1 MILTPAA
8 MRNHVAKLLL
18 VPLMLIPAA
27 CRPAARSTGPVD
39 ANHGSRAR
47 HESVDRASPI
57 AAANSYLAAVV
68 LDLLGENEPLVT
80 LAEPGMCPGHFDFRP
95 SQARQL
101 RACRLLVRF
110 DFQQSLDARLSDD
123 PAEAPCVAAVT
134 VHGGLCEP
142 DTYESACRQLA
153 EAMVQ
158 AGRLSPDDAKRRLA
172 AIGQR
177 MDQLNAWMIQEVEAA
192 GLSGTP
198 TLASGHQAAFCHR
211 LGLDVAATF
220 ESVDTAR
227 PGQIDEAIHAGE
239 KTGARLIVANLPEG
253 RQLADALADR
263 LGARVVVFG
272 NFPTDSG
279 PRGFDSLVRANVAAL
294 VEASRP

>member
-1 MILTPAA
+1 
-8 MRNHVAKLLL
+8 MRNHVAILLL
-18 VPLMLIPAA
+18 VPLTLVLAG
-27 CRPAARSTGPVD
+27 CRPAVSSPGAED
-39 ANHGSRAR
+39 ANHASRAQ
-47 HESVDRASPI
+47 HESVGRTSPI
-57 AAANSYLAAVV
+57 AAANSYLAAAV

-80 LAEPGMCPGHFDFRP
+80 MAEPGMCPGHFDFRP
-95 SQARQL
+95 SQARQM

-110 DFQQSLDARLSDD
+110 DFQESLDARLSDD
-123 PAEAPCVAAVT
+123 PAEAPRVASVT
-134 VHGGLCEP
+134 VRGGLCEP
-142 DTYESACRQLA
+142 ATYESACRQLA

-158 AGRLSPDDAKRRLA
+158 AGRLSPDDAERRLA

-177 MDQLNAWMIQEVEAA
+177 MDQLNAWMIHEVEAA

-198 TLASGHQAAFCHR
+198 VLASGHQSAFCRR

-220 ESVDTAR
+220 SSVDTAR

-239 KTGARLIVANLPEG
+239 KAGAQLIVANLPEG

-272 NFPTDSG
+272 NFPTNSG
-279 PRGFDSLVRANVAAL
+279 PRGFESLVRANIAAL
-294 VEASRP
+294 VEESRP